1 MEKNNNTVEEE
12 SRDYPAA
19 ALFLAKSYEN
29 MLKEKEYN
37 DKVLSGELVYTT
49 EMAIADLTKVTATMG
64 SETGVRVQ
72 TSNTSKQPERIAIL
86 LDEGYVEKRNRELYG
101 SVINDVEGREYLAWK
116 LSVIE
121 TAMQERM
128 DAMERAVFKRL
139 FLKHMTYQQI
149 RDAYHKKTLHNFMIS
164 ASRGSALEMIAKE
177 LALRDGA
184 FEDGRIY
191 TDKLMQE
198 IKEDEAYGDGG

>member
-1 MEKNNNTVEEE
+1 MEKNNNSVVEQ

-19 ALFLAKSYEN
+19 ALFLAKSYGN
-29 MLKEKEYN
+29 MLKEKEFN
-37 DKVLSGELVYTT
+37 DKVLSGELVYTV

-72 TSNTSKQPERIAIL
+72 TNSISNQPERIAIL

-101 SVINDVEGREYLAWK
+101 SIINDVEGREYLAWK

-128 DAMERAVFKRL
+128 DSMERAVFKRL

-149 RDAYHKKTLHNFMIS
+149 REAYHKRTLHNRDIS
-164 ASRGSALEMIAKE
+164 ASRTSVLEMIAKE

-184 FEDGRIY
+184 FEDGRVF
-191 TDKLMQE
+191 TDRLMQE